1 MLKRKSAKYKQ
12 TNLSP
17 KNVMGYF
24 VCYFYRRLPTKDV
37 LDSDG
42 FEKMVELRRYWRLCS
57 KCEILTPPLSWH
69 CESCDTCILKRDHHC
84 VFTGCCVGHRNQRY
98 FLRFIVH
105 IILGTF
111 YALCYN
117 SAYFWWLH
125 KETFLDLGTAV
136 KMICPFMTFLAE
148 FSWTNIYLV
157 IYEINVIALIYT
169 GVLLFF
175 QGSNILKGAVSYH
188 ERQTAKYDMGWR
200 KNLII
205 VMGNRWRLVWLWAFL
220 DSKLPHNVLPFQ
232 RPGKNYHSFS
242 RQSQESFEYSNA
254 FPPYSSQFMDAIYG
268 PNRSPRPILCGPRLQ
283 NTQIHDESVVSA
295 SYLLLNV
302 DECKPPAFV
311 GNDLSIFGGVLAILL
326 SKCVNSGFSFRL
338 IRELNCSVI
347 DDFTDNSSSKGSFS
361 SFGMQR
367 DLMLLLPLKEWFAT
381 LSSNV
386 IFAGDSETSIGAVF
400 ILLITS
406 VDLSLH
412 CKRKSSAFIA
422 LSFVEILSL
431 NELIEEFELEFDRK
445 TCRCILFA
453 YFGLLPSKIVEVG
466 GQACKLATR
475 SVTLSKVLAAGIDMV
490 ERRCCESN
498 LNVSL
503 KRPYIRIAISEF
515 SSYKHSDNKLKLD
528 KRR

>member
-1 MLKRKSAKYKQ
+1 MDHDCFEIGMEFFKGGQYISDMSQ
-12 TNLSP
+12 TKGHTVQL
-17 KNVMGYF
+17 
-24 VCYFYRRLPTKDV
+24 TA
-37 LDSDG
+37 
-42 FEKMVELRRYWRLCS
+42 ELRRYWRLYS
-57 KCEILTPPLSWH
+57 KCEILTPPHSWH
-69 CESCDTCILKRDHHC
+69 CESCDTCILKRDDHC
-84 VFTGCCVGHRNQRY
+84 VFTGCVGHRNQRY
-98 FLRFIVH
+98 FLMFI
-105 IILGTF
+105 
-111 YALCYN
+111 
-117 SAYFWWLH
+117 
-125 KETFLDLGTAV
+125 
-136 KMICPFMTFLAE
+136 
-148 FSWTNIYLV
+148 
-157 IYEINVIALIYT
+157 
-169 GVLLFF
+169 
-175 QGSNILKGAVSYH
+175 
-188 ERQTAKYDMGWR
+188 
-200 KNLII
+200 
-205 VMGNRWRLVWLWAFL
+205 
-220 DSKLPHNVLPFQ
+220 LPFQ

-528 KRR
+528 KRSGQIASEYFVNLSFRGQDSGLFTKHS